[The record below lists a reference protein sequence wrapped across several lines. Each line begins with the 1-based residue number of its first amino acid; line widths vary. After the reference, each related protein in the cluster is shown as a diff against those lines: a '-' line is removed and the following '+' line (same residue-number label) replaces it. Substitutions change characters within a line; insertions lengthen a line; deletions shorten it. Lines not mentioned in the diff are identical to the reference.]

1 MALVKVIRNGQITL
15 PKSLRDRLGIREGD
29 LLEVTLTESGMHI
42 APKTAVD
49 SDLVHSR
56 FFSMVS
62 ELREKV
68 KDVDPRE
75 LEAVLG
81 EAVEAAKRA
90 TAEKDQGRR

>member
-1 MALVKVIRNGQITL
+1 MALVKVLRNGQITL
-15 PKSLRDRLGIREGD
+15 PKSLRDR
-29 LLEVTLTESGMHI
+29 
-42 APKTAVD
+42 PKTAVD

-56 FFSMVS
+56 FSSMVS

-68 KDVDPRE
+68 KDVDPQE